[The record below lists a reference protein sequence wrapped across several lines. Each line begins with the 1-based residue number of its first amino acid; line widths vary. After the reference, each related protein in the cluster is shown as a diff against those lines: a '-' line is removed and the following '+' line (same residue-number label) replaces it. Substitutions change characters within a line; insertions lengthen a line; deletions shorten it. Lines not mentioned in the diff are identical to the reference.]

1 MEEESAITTVAV
13 QVSPEADASVQ
24 ALADEVSHLAVYAEA
39 RTITSTAD
47 VKAAT
52 EDLSIIAG
60 LKKALEAKRKE
71 YVGPLDALKKSI
83 DATFK
88 RITEPLEQANQVTR
102 QKVLGY
108 QAEQTRK
115 AQEAQRIADAEAQ
128 LARDKAALNGS
139 PVPVTPKLV
148 IPEVPTTSH
157 GELGTSNQ
165 RANWKWEVIDF
176 ALVPDEYK
184 MVNPAVLTPVVKAS
198 KGKVPIPGIR
208 QYNDPIIAV
217 TSFVN
222 KENNN
227 ADDRD

>member
-88 RITEPLEQANQVTR
+88 RITERLEQANQVTR
-102 QKVLGY
+102 SKVLAY